1 MTKMSPGRTLTL
13 LVPIGMTTAAALL
26 AVSPVAH
33 ADNKRLNA
41 GVFANIYTAQHQNG
55 CRTVPQLDGRLVD
68 AARRH
73 ALDVVAHPDVNGDVG
88 SDGST
93 LQDRG
98 RDAGFPGRVV
108 ETIAINPALAISG
121 VEILNQW
128 WSDPVARA
136 TMQDCSNT
144 AIVVWSENSIA
155 RTVVVAVYGQ
165 PATP

>member
-1 MTKMSPGRTLTL
+1 MS
-13 LVPIGMTTAAALL
+13 VAVTTAGALL

-41 GVFANIYTAQHQNG
+41 GVVSNIYTAQHQNG
-55 CRTVPQLDGRLVD
+55 CRTEPALDGQLVD

-73 ALDVVAHPDVNGDVG
+73 ALDVVAHPDVNSDVG

-93 LQDRG
+93 VQDRA
-98 RDAGFPGRVV
+98 RDAGFPGRVA

-121 VEILNQW
+121 IEVLNQW
-128 WSDPVARA
+128 WSDPVSRA

-144 AIVVWSENSIA
+144 SLGVWSENSIA

-165 PATP
+165 PGTP

>member
-1 MTKMSPGRTLTL
+1 MTANRSRYKL
-13 LVPIGMTTAAALL
+13 AAALPVAL
-26 AVSPVAH
+26 AAGALVATSPIAH

-41 GVFANIYTAQHQNG
+41 SVFGNIYTAQNQNG
-55 CRTVPQLDGRLVD
+55 CTTEPRLDGRLVD

-73 ALDVVAHPDVNGDVG
+73 ALDVLDHDDVNGDVG

-93 LQDRG
+93 VQDRA
-98 RDAGFPGRVV
+98 RDAGFPGRAA

-121 VEILNQW
+121 IEILNQW
-128 WSDPVARA
+128 WPDPVSRA

-144 AIVVWSENSIA
+144 AIGVWSENSFN

-165 PATP
+165 PGTQ

>member
-1 MTKMSPGRTLTL
+1 MTETSRRRKLTAL
-13 LVPIGMTTAAALL
+13 LPVVVIAVAASL

-41 GVFANIYTAQHQNG
+41 SVFGNIYTAQHQNG
-55 CRTVPQLDGRLVD
+55 CTTEPRLDGRLVD

-73 ALDVVAHPDVNGDVG
+73 TLDVLNHDDVNGDIG

-93 LQDRG
+93 VQDRA

-108 ETIAINPALAISG
+108 ETIATNPALAISG
-121 VEILNQW
+121 IEILNQW
-128 WSDPVARA
+128 WADPVARA

-144 AIVVWSENSIA
+144 AIGVWSENSIN
-155 RTVVVAVYGQ
+155 RTVVVAVFGQ
-165 PATP
+165 PGSP